1 MRPRVRECSLAHADS
16 RDDKHRD
23 LATDGQLADRD
34 RLVGEGHLYISS
46 SVADPDPDHDRGVGG
61 RHSAVVAVV
70 DGVGRP
76 NELDRPVRGGHMYPG
91 ADDCPLG
98 RVHRRGVGH
107 LDD

>member
-16 RDDKHRD
+16 RDDKRRD

-34 RLVGEGHLYISS
+34 RLVGEVTSIS
-46 SVADPDPDHDRGVGG
+46 R
-61 RHSAVVAVV
+61 VVSLILTLITIVV
-70 DGVGRP
+70 SMVIIARSWRRRMGCP

-98 RVHRRGVGH
+98 RVHRCGLGR